1 MLTIKQ
7 KICSLRMRPDDNM
20 SVSVEQ
26 VSGRQVTVIAASLR
40 VLQTQHCQPTWCWG
54 SAAFVLRATANF
66 YFHFLLAAVIICIVG
81 ENKENKVHEYVPV
94 NWILSVQAEL
104 GTQAS
109 GLPAWNNDGVCV
121 EEPPPLALLPPSAPP
136 PLKQL
141 INSRESLSP
150 RVRSDKS
157 SASPSVINMSLTT
170 SSIIWHCP

>member
-1 MLTIKQ
+1 ML
-7 KICSLRMRPDDNM
+7 LRQLWHCFLGHSEILF
-20 SVSVEQ
+20 SV
-26 VSGRQVTVIAASLR
+26 
-40 VLQTQHCQPTWCWG
+40 
-54 SAAFVLRATANF
+54 
-66 YFHFLLAAVIICIVG
+66 LLGAVIICIVG

-109 GLPAWNNDGVCV
+109 SLPACNNDGV
-121 EEPPPLALLPPSAPP
+121 LRGTIS

-170 SSIIWHCP
+170 SSII